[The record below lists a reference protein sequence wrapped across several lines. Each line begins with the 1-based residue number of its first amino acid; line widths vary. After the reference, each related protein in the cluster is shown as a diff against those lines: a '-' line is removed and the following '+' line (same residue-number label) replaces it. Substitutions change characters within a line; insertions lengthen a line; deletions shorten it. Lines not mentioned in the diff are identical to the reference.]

1 MSRQS
6 DTLFVKATLELA
18 ALGRNSCA
26 PNPPVGCMI
35 VRDGQVIGRG
45 YHQAAGQGHAEVNA
59 IADAGGDIAGATVF
73 VSLEPCAFVGR
84 TPACAQT
91 LIDARA
97 KRVVIGVEDPHPQ
110 VAGKGCQMLRDAG
123 IEVRVL
129 NLPEAEQM
137 IAGFVSRI
145 LKKRPRV
152 VLKSASSLDGAV
164 ALASGESQWI
174 TGQPARQVVQE
185 LRAQSDA
192 VITGAGTVIADD
204 PQLTVRDPV
213 LLQGHLAQPL
223 RVVLDSKL
231 RASPD
236 SQIFSDG
243 TLVVHGLDAGARYA
257 SPTSGEVEYLAL
269 TNGPQDLAG
278 LLEVLAERGCNNVL
292 IEAGPKILGS
302 FLQSDSGVPLWDEW
316 VCFIAP
322 KALGR
327 DSMSVA
333 DFAIAELAQAHAAK
347 VLDCT
352 LVGDDLQLRLAPA
365 AGVETR

>member
-1 MSRQS
+1 
-6 DTLFVKATLELA
+6 
-18 ALGRNSCA
+18 
-26 PNPPVGCMI
+26 
-35 VRDGQVIGRG
+35 
-45 YHQAAGQGHAEVNA
+45 
-59 IADAGGDIAGATVF
+59 
-73 VSLEPCAFVGR
+73 
-84 TPACAQT
+84 
-91 LIDARA
+91 
-97 KRVVIGVEDPHPQ
+97 
-110 VAGKGCQMLRDAG
+110 
-123 IEVRVL
+123 
-129 NLPEAEQM
+129 
-137 IAGFVSRI
+137 
-145 LKKRPRV
+145 
-152 VLKSASSLDGAV
+152 
-164 ALASGESQWI
+164 
-174 TGQPARQVVQE
+174 
-185 LRAQSDA
+185 
-192 VITGAGTVIADD
+192 VIADD

-223 RVVLDSKL
+223 RVVLDSTL

-243 TLVVHGLDAGARYA
+243 TLVVHGLDAGTRHA

-347 VLDCT
+347 VLGCT
-352 LVGDDLQLRLAPA
+352 LVGDDLQLRLVPA
-365 AGVETR
+365 AGADAR